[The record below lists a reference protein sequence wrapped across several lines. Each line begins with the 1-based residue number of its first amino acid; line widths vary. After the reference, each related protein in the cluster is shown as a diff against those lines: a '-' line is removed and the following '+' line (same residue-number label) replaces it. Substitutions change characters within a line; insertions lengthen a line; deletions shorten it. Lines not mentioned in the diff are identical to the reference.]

1 MADNATTAYGF
12 EMGEMNQRY
21 ASDWLNHLQ
30 NRQAGDNAG
39 LMPPM
44 GSLGG
49 LKCDGCRMV
58 AECDGF
64 YCLAPVSMAL

>member
-1 MADNATTAYGF
+1 MTPDKSNAHGL

-21 ASDWLNHLQ
+21 AALWLEHLQ
-30 NRQAGDNAG
+30 VRERGDNGG

-49 LKCDGCRMV
+49 LKCDFCRT
-58 AECDGF
+58 ASECDGF
-64 YCLAPVSMAL
+64 FCSAHISQVL